1 MGTFKHFVGCNISR
15 VVDSLV
21 DVVFVKN
28 ITLKMQKLIVLALLV
43 VVAAVYTSA
52 QSSPAPA
59 PSAVPIAPSS
69 AAMKPTASPG
79 TGGGNTTTTKP
90 TKAPTHA
97 PTTAGALDVK
107 PALAMLLASFF
118 LHSWLKEVPGA

>member
-90 TKAPTHA
+90 PTHA

-118 LHSWLKEVPGA
+118 AFLA

>member
-90 TKAPTHA
+90 TKAPT
-97 PTTAGALDVK
+97 TAGALDVK

-118 LHSWLKEVPGA
+118 CIPGLKRYL